1 MGGGQCR
8 CCGSFLDPQLEHAET
23 CSKEENTRGHY
34 ACVHAVVCGMKLA
47 DPGITTEPRGLTASQ
62 YRPADISTTAAVP
75 GRSAALHVCVA
86 SSIAAAARGDAAQ
99 ATFDRKLS
107 QYRNEMGELRQ
118 QRTHYPP
125 SCVDGGRTAVT
136 RTLQYVADIASSRNG
151 PHFRRNPFIAGGNTI
166 SKIAF
171 FCASEGS
178 HGLAQFSRILQREQS
193 GSSQVSSTETDA
205 AIPDDDDALSP
216 WRATRTNLC
225 SHQVSTCPGL
235 PPCEWGVVGRRWLS
249 HAVNYMLVTHRPA
262 DWVCLS

>member
-47 DPGITTEPRGLTASQ
+47 DPGITTEP

-118 QRTHYPP
+118 QRTHYRPLVWTAAAP
-125 SCVDGGRTAVT
+125 SRHSNASVRGRHCFQPERATFSAKSLH
-136 RTLQYVADIASSRNG
+136 RRWKHDI
-151 PHFRRNPFIAGGNTI
+151 
-166 SKIAF
+166 KIAF
-171 FCASEGS
+171 LCVG
-178 HGLAQFSRILQREQS
+178 GQPWLAQFSRILQREQS

-205 AIPDDDDALSP
+205 AIPDDDDDI
-216 WRATRTNLC
+216 
-225 SHQVSTCPGL
+225 VSLASYTY
-235 PPCEWGVVGRRWLS
+235 ESV
-249 HAVNYMLVTHRPA
+249 
-262 DWVCLS
+262 